1 MNKDILKGKW
11 MQIRGDVKKN
21 WGKLT
26 DDDLSQIDGDRDKL
40 VGRLQERY
48 GYSREKAEQEVNHF
62 DTTLG
67 TDYPSSSD
75 ISHTH

>member
-26 DDDLSQIDGDRDKL
+26 DDDLMKIDGDRDKL
-40 VGRLQERY
+40 LGTLQERY
-48 GYSREKAEQEVNHF
+48 GYSREQAEREISRF
-62 DTTLG
+62 DTDVSG
-67 TDYPSSSD
+67 RYPND
-75 ISHTH
+75 

>member
-26 DDDLSQIDGDRDKL
+26 DDDLTRVNGDRDKL
-40 VGRLQERY
+40 IGVLQERY
-48 GYSREKAEQEVNHF
+48 GYSHEQAEREMNRF
-62 DTTLG
+62 DTEMSTR
-67 TDYPSSSD
+67 YPS
-75 ISHTH
+75 T